1 MDTDKNIPNPQ
12 YFLMQEAY
20 EQWAWKAYGISQVLQ
35 LYHINLQFHQS
46 VLQNVRRLQLPPIGL
61 GWSHFDLHCVSS
73 DGWLDK
79 TSNHIGGICV
89 DLYIVELQGGTSTVA
104 TYMVLGEATISRAT
118 DIIQSSR
125 MRLLKIFYTTSSIY
139 VSARILLWQVILIPA
154 ARYYKESLMSA
165 MGYFAWEA
173 KWVCATV
180 IKYCATRYC
189 VIVLKVIQCIVTF
202 FMEIWEA
209 QWVCVTLRIVRQ
221 VIV

>member
-35 LYHINLQFHQS
+35 LYHINLQSHQS

-104 TYMVLGEATISRAT
+104 THMVLGEATISRAT

-125 MRLLKIFYTTSSIY
+125 MRLLKIFYTTSFY
-139 VSARILLWQVILIPA
+139 VFMFLPGYYSNKSFWYQQLGTIRKVWCLLWDILPEKPNGF
-154 ARYYKESLMSA
+154 ARQWLSI
-165 MGYFAWEA
+165 
-173 KWVCATV
+173 VQH
-180 IKYCATRYC
+180 
-189 VIVLKVIQCIVTF
+189 VIVLLC
-202 FMEIWEA
+202 
-209 QWVCVTLRIVRQ
+209 
-221 VIV
+221 